1 MASRIPRSAS
11 DDPISAATF
20 DMAAKP
26 PHGKLVRRLLV
37 ALFALVV
44 IAAAAPQIISRTP
57 LLGQLVGWAASDVQ
71 GTVKIGEASLNWF
84 TAPHA
89 EQIEITGADG
99 ALVAR
104 ADCVHTE
111 RTLWNLATRPMQL
124 GRLRIERP
132 FLNVVVRADGTTNL
146 EEVLAKF
153 LNAAQSPAGTPG
165 VDFAVEVVEGAI
177 EVRDERSHRKWQLV
191 QLGGVVIMPATNA
204 LPLSIDLQGA
214 IAFADGPRPFSIK
227 CDYRDGAP
235 PGAPTA
241 PQGSAALDLGAL
253 PLDLVGAL
261 ARRLMPDVQIA
272 GIASGKLQTTFD
284 WTATLPTMAVEGR
297 LSLARPVI
305 GGSLLAGD
313 ELSMAEIDLPIQASL
328 TGKRLQIGNLG
339 VKCDLVTAQ
348 AQIVVDDYTK
358 LLNAAGARGFLDLVT
373 QCDGKASAQIS
384 LAKIAQAMP
393 HVMRLR
399 DDVQITGG
407 ELSLNLE
414 SRRDGAGARQWQA
427 NLTGG
432 SLTAIARGQA
442 VTWDEPL
449 NASLTA
455 RDTPTGPVV
464 ERLDCRSVFLVV
476 EGVNSPSNFQ
486 IRAQYSLDRLTERLD
501 QFIDLVGLQCRGEGT
516 AEIAWT
522 REAGDR
528 FRVEGTASIND
539 FQLLAPGYPNWT
551 ERQLVVGVRALGRA
565 SGLNIAALEEAT
577 LGLESAGDQLT
588 ARLTAPVTDFAN
600 AHAVLPLAVE
610 GRGQL
615 TTWLARL
622 RPFVGI
628 PPLVSAE
635 GQVELSAVGEIHLPE
650 EITIA
655 QSKLT
660 AQPFR
665 VAMPGFALDEPSA
678 ELTLVGRYH
687 PLRTDV
693 AEATFN
699 SVGTQAALRNFAYV
713 AGTGQAPELHGEL
726 GLRGDL
732 AKLFV
737 PSTPLAGAAGAQPVR
752 FGGLIEATSKLERTG
767 AVTAVALDAVVKN
780 LTVQQ
785 GTAQLWNEPQVR
797 LVGSGVYEPRRDA
810 LAIDRLE
817 IVADALRLMLTGKL
831 DQISTARVLD
841 CRGEATYDLAKL
853 TPLAQTYLGNG
864 VSFTGRETQQ
874 FQLAGPMIDLKRP
887 DAVAWHQLQG
897 AAKLGW
903 EQLNL
908 YGFPVPR
915 NTLDATLNQGY
926 ARTSAL
932 EVPVGGGRV
941 RIAPTVRV
949 GPEPME
955 VRLDPGVLADHVTIT
970 PEMAN
975 QRLQYVMPIL
985 AGTTQVGG
993 SFSVQ
998 LEEFRMPIDNPAAG
1012 AISGKLTVH
1021 DVEIGPGY
1029 LTQEIAA
1036 LLNLPAA
1043 AKLTRESVVDF
1054 KMIEGRIY
1062 HQNLEFAFPNVVVK
1076 TMGSVGVADQS
1087 LALMAEVPI
1096 PSSILAGTPI
1106 AQSALAGQVIR
1117 VPITGTLQK
1126 PTLDREAFRLATAQF
1141 LQTAAQAAAQ
1151 GALQQALGGG
1161 PNSVPTAVS
1170 QGQNAAQSVISRGQ
1184 TAAQSA
1190 LDKSSSAAQN
1200 ALNRGQDAL
1209 NRGLNKLLGPG
1220 AAAPTTT
1227 ENR

>member
-1 MASRIPRSAS
+1 MASRTSRSAS
-11 DDPISAATF
+11 DDPISSATF
-20 DMAAKP
+20 DVAAQP
-26 PHGKLVRRLLV
+26 PRSKLGKRLFV
-37 ALFALVV
+37 ALLALVV
-44 IAAAAPQIISRTP
+44 VVAAAPQIISRTP
-57 LLGQLVGWAASDVQ
+57 LLGQVVAWAASDVQ
-71 GTVKIGEASLNWF
+71 GTVRVGEASLNWF

-89 EQIEITGADG
+89 EQVEIDGADG
-99 ALVAR
+99 TLVAR
-104 ADCVHTE
+104 ADCVHAE
-111 RTLWNLATRPMQL
+111 RTLWNLATRPTQI
-124 GRLRIERP
+124 GRLRIDRP
-132 FLNVVVRADGTTNL
+132 FLNVVVRGNGTNNL

-153 LNAAQSPAGTPG
+153 LGAAQSSTATTG
-165 VDFAVEVVEGAI
+165 VDVAIELVDGTI
-177 EVRDERSHRKWQLV
+177 EVREEVTNRKWQV
-191 QLGGVVIMPATNA
+191 VKLGGVVIVPATNNE
-204 LPLSIDLQGA
+204 PLTVDVQGA
-214 IAFADGPRPFSIK
+214 IAFADGPRPFNIK
-227 CDYRDGAP
+227 LNYRDAAAAGTP
-235 PGAPTA
+235 SA
-241 PQGSAALDLGAL
+241 PQGDAAIDLGAL
-253 PLDLVGAL
+253 PLDLVGSL
-261 ARRLMPDVQIA
+261 TRRYLPGLQFA
-272 GIASGKLQTTFD
+272 GIASGKLQGKFDATT
-284 WTATLPTMAVEGR
+284 ARPTMAVDGR
-297 LSLARPVI
+297 LLLTRPAV
-305 GGSLLAGD
+305 GGPILRGD
-313 ELSMAEIDLPIQASL
+313 ELRMAQIDLPLKASL
-328 TGKRLQIGNLG
+328 LGRRLQIDQLG
-339 VKCDLVTAQ
+339 VECDLASVEARL
-348 AQIVVDDYTK
+348 VVDDYTK
-358 LLNAAGARGFLDLVT
+358 LLASGNLTGFLNLLT
-373 QCDGKASAQIS
+373 QCDGQATARVS
-384 LAKIAQAMP
+384 LARIAQAMP

-399 DDVQITGG
+399 DDVQVTGG
-407 ELSLNLE
+407 EVTLGVT
-414 SRRDGAGARQWQA
+414 SRRDPAGARSWQA
-427 NLTGG
+427 DLNAT
-432 SLTAIARGQA
+432 SLTATARGQA
-442 VTWDEPL
+442 VTWEQPL
-449 NASLTA
+449 AAVITA
-455 RDTPTGPVV
+455 VDTPTGPVLQQV
-464 ERLDCRSVFLVV
+464 TCRSDFLVI
-476 EGVNSPSNFQ
+476 EGVNSPADFQ
-486 IRAQYSLDRLTERLD
+486 INAQYSLDRLTERLD
-501 QFIDLVGLQCRGEGT
+501 QFVDLVGLQCRGQGT
-516 AEIAWT
+516 AQGSWT
-522 REAGDR
+522 REQADR

-565 SGLNIAALEEAT
+565 SGLNIVALEEAT

-600 AHAVLPLAVE
+600 PQAVLPLAVE

-635 GQVELSAVGEIHLPE
+635 GQVELTAVGEIHLPE

-655 QSKLT
+655 QSKLN

-665 VAMPGFALDEPSA
+665 VAVPGFSVDEPSA

-687 PLRTDV
+687 PQRTDI
-693 AEATFN
+693 AEATLN

-713 AGTGQAPELHGEL
+713 PGTGQAPELHGEL

-737 PSTPLAGAAGAQPVR
+737 PSAPLAAATAQPMR

-785 GTAQLWNEPQVR
+785 GAAQLWNEPQVR

-817 IVADALRLMLTGKL
+817 VVADALRLLLTGKL

-874 FQLAGPMIDLKRP
+874 FQLAGPMIDMKRP
-887 DAVAWHQLQG
+887 DTVAWHQLQG
-897 AAKLGW
+897 ATKLGW

-908 YGFPVPR
+908 YGFAVPR

-926 ARTSAL
+926 LRTTAV

-941 RIAPTVRV
+941 RVAPTVRV

-955 VRLDPGVLADHVTIT
+955 VRLDPGMLADHVTIT
-970 PEMAN
+970 REMAN
-975 QRLQYVMPIL
+975 ERLQYVMPIM
-985 AGTTQVGG
+985 AGVAQVGG
-993 SFSVQ
+993 KFSIQ
-998 LEEFRMPIDNPAAG
+998 LEEFRVPIDNPAGG

-1021 DVEIGPGY
+1021 DVDVGPGF
-1029 LTQEIAA
+1029 LTQEIAT
-1036 LLNLPAA
+1036 LVNLPASVS
-1043 AKLTRESVVDF
+1043 LTRESVVDF

-1096 PSSILAGTPI
+1096 PSNILQGTPI

-1126 PTLDREAFRLATAQF
+1126 PTIDREAFRLATAQF
-1141 LQTAAQAAAQ
+1141 LQAAAQ

-1161 PNSVPTAVS
+1161 PNAVPNAVS
-1170 QGQNAAQSVISRGQ
+1170 QGQNAAQSVISRSQ
-1184 TAAQSA
+1184 NAAQSA
-1190 LDKSSSAAQN
+1190 LDKSSNAAQN

-1220 AAAPTTT
+1220 AAAPTTN

>member
-1 MASRIPRSAS
+1 MASRTPRSTPA
-11 DDPISAATF
+11 DPISAAEL
-20 DMAAKP
+20 DAAAATPRAKF
-26 PHGKLVRRLLV
+26 GKRLFL
-37 ALFALVV
+37 ALLALVIV
-44 IAAAAPQIISRTP
+44 VAAAPQIVSRTP
-57 LLGQLVGWAASDVQ
+57 LLGQIVSWAASDVQ
-71 GTVKIGEASLNWF
+71 GSVKVGEASLNWF

-89 EQIEITGADG
+89 EQIEIAGADG
-99 ALVAR
+99 AVVAR
-104 ADCVHTE
+104 ADCVHAE
-111 RTLWNLATRPMQL
+111 RTLWNLATRPKQL

-132 FLNVVVRADGTTNL
+132 FLNVVVRADGTTNC

-153 LNAAQSPAGTPG
+153 LNTAQASTGATG
-165 VDFAVEVVEGAI
+165 VDVAFELVDGTI
-177 EVRDERSHRKWQLV
+177 EVREERTNRKWQIV
-191 QLGGVVIMPATNA
+191 KLGGVVIVPATNA
-204 LPLSIDLQGA
+204 LPLSIDVNGA

-227 CDYRDGAP
+227 CDYRNGAP
-235 PGAPTA
+235 PGAATA
-241 PQGSAALDLGAL
+241 PQGSAALELGAL
-253 PLDLVGAL
+253 PLDMIGAL
-261 ARRLMPDVQIA
+261 ARRALPDVQIA
-272 GIASGKLQTTFD
+272 GFASGKLHTTFD
-284 WTATLPTMAVEGR
+284 WTATLPTMAIDGR
-297 LSLARPVI
+297 LLLTRPTV
-305 GGSLLAGD
+305 GGKLLEGD
-313 ELSMAEIDLPIQASL
+313 ELRLTQVDLPLKASL
-328 TGKRLQIGNLG
+328 VGRRLQIDQLG
-339 VKCDLVTAQ
+339 VECDLAAVEARL
-348 AQIVVDDYTK
+348 VVDDYAK
-358 LLNAAGARGFLDLVT
+358 LFASGNVTGFLNLLT
-373 QCDGKASAQIS
+373 QCDGQATARVS

-399 DDVQITGG
+399 DDVQVTGG
-407 ELSLNLE
+407 EVTLGVN
-414 SRRDGAGARQWQA
+414 SRRDQAGARSWQA
-427 NLTGG
+427 DLNAT
-432 SLTAIARGQA
+432 SLTAAARGQA
-442 VTWDEPL
+442 VTWEQPL
-449 NASLTA
+449 AAVITA
-455 RDTPTGPVV
+455 VDTPTGPVLQQV
-464 ERLDCRSVFLVV
+464 NCRSDFLVI
-476 EGVNSPSNFQ
+476 EGVNSPAEFRIN
-486 IRAQYSLDRLTERLD
+486 AQYSLDRLTERLD
-501 QFIDLVGLQCRGEGT
+501 QFVDLVGLQCRGQGT
-516 AEIAWT
+516 AQGSWT
-522 REAGDR
+522 REQADR

-565 SGLNIAALEEAT
+565 SGLNIVALDEAT

-600 AHAVLPLAVE
+600 PQAVLPLAVE

-615 TTWLARL
+615 ATWLARL

-635 GQVELSAVGEIHLPE
+635 GQVQLTAVGEIRLPE
-650 EITIA
+650 EVTIA
-655 QSKLT
+655 QSKLN

-665 VAMPGFALDEPSA
+665 VAMPGLAIDEPSA

-687 PLRTDV
+687 PQRTDI
-693 AEATFN
+693 AEATLN

-713 AGTGQAPELHGEL
+713 PGTGPTPELHGEL

-737 PSTPLAGAAGAQPVR
+737 PAAPLAGASQPMR
-752 FGGLIEATSKLERTG
+752 FGGLVEATSKLERTG
-767 AVTAVALDAVVKN
+767 AVTAVALDAIVKN

-817 IVADALRLMLTGKL
+817 VVADALRLLLTGKL

-874 FQLAGPMIDLKRP
+874 FQLAGPMIDVKRP

-897 AAKLGW
+897 SAKLGW

-915 NTLDATLNQGY
+915 NTLDASLNQGY
-926 ARTSAL
+926 LRTSTL

-941 RIAPTVRV
+941 RAAPTLRV

-955 VRLDPGVLADHVTIT
+955 VRLDPGMLADHVTIT
-970 PEMAN
+970 REMAN
-975 QRLQYVMPIL
+975 QRLQYVMPIM
-985 AGTTQVGG
+985 AGVAQVGG
-993 SFSVQ
+993 KFSIQ
-998 LEEFRMPIDNPAAG
+998 LEEFRVPIDNPAGG

-1021 DVEIGPGY
+1021 DVDVGPGF
-1029 LTQEIAA
+1029 LTQEIAS
-1036 LLNLPAA
+1036 LINLPASVS
-1043 AKLTRESVVDF
+1043 LTRESVVDF

-1141 LQTAAQAAAQ
+1141 LQAAAQ
-1151 GALQQALGGG
+1151 GALQQSLQQALGGG
-1161 PNSVPTAVS
+1161 PNAVPGAVS
-1170 QGQNAAQSVISRGQ
+1170 QGQNAAQSMLSRGQ
-1184 TAAQSA
+1184 NAAQSA
-1190 LDKSSSAAQN
+1190 LDKSSNAAQN

-1220 AAAPTTT
+1220 ASAPTAT

>member
-1 MASRIPRSAS
+1 MASRTPRSAAADS
-11 DDPISAATF
+11 ISTDALEVAARSSR
-20 DMAAKP
+20 
-26 PHGKLVRRLLV
+26 GKFGKRLFLVLL
-37 ALFALVV
+37 ALGVV
-44 IAAAAPQIISRTP
+44 VAAAPQIVSRTP
-57 LLGQLVGWAASDVQ
+57 LLGQIVAWAASDVQ

-89 EQIEITGADG
+89 EQIEIAGADG
-99 ALVAR
+99 AVVAR
-104 ADCVHTE
+104 ADCVHAE
-111 RTLWNLATRPMQL
+111 RTLWNLATRPTQL
-124 GRLRIERP
+124 GRLHIDRP
-132 FLNVVVRADGTTNL
+132 FLNVVVRADGTTNC

-153 LNAAQSPAGTPG
+153 LDAAQSSTSTTG
-165 VDFAVEVVEGAI
+165 VDVALELADGTI
-177 EVRDERSHRKWQLV
+177 EVREERTNRKWQIV
-191 QLGGVVIMPATNA
+191 KLGGVVIVPATSA
-204 LPLSIDLQGA
+204 LPLSIDLNGA

-241 PQGSAALDLGAL
+241 PQGSAALELGAL
-253 PLDLVGAL
+253 PLDMVSAL
-261 ARRLMPDVQIA
+261 SRRAMPDVQIA
-272 GIASGKLQTTFD
+272 GFASGKLQTTFD
-284 WTATLPTMAVEGR
+284 WTAALPTMAVDGR
-297 LSLARPVI
+297 LLLTRPVV
-305 GGSLLAGD
+305 GGSLLSGD
-313 ELSMAEIDLPIQASL
+313 ELRLTQVDLPLKASL
-328 TGKRLQIGNLG
+328 VGRRLQIDQLA
-339 VKCDLVTAQ
+339 VECDLASVEAGL
-348 AQIVVDDYTK
+348 VVDDYAK
-358 LLNAAGARGFLDLVT
+358 LLSSGNLTGFLNLLT
-373 QCDGKASAQIS
+373 QCDGQATARVS
-384 LAKIAQAMP
+384 LARIAQAMP

-399 DDVQITGG
+399 DDVQVTGG
-407 ELSLNLE
+407 EVTLGVN
-414 SRRDGAGARQWQA
+414 SRRDQSGARSWQA
-427 NLTGG
+427 DLNAT
-432 SLTAIARGQA
+432 SLTAAARGQA
-442 VTWDEPL
+442 VTWEQPL
-449 NASLTA
+449 SAVITA
-455 RDTPTGPVV
+455 VDTPTGPVLQQV
-464 ERLDCRSVFLVV
+464 KCRSDFLVI
-476 EGVNSPSNFQ
+476 EGMNSPADFQ
-486 IRAQYSLDRLTERLD
+486 IQAQYSLDRLTERLD
-501 QFIDLVGLQCRGEGT
+501 QFVDLVGLQCRGQGT
-516 AEIAWT
+516 AQGSWT
-522 REAGDR
+522 REQADR

-551 ERQLVVGVRALGRA
+551 ERQLVVGVRAVGRA
-565 SGLNIAALEEAT
+565 SGLNIVALDEAT

-600 AHAVLPLAVE
+600 PQAVLPLAVE

-622 RPFVGI
+622 RPFVGV

-635 GQVELSAVGEIHLPE
+635 GQVQLTAVGEIRLPE
-650 EITIA
+650 EVTIA
-655 QSKLT
+655 QSKLN
-660 AQPFR
+660 AQPLR
-665 VAMPGFALDEPSA
+665 IAMPGFAIDEPSA
-678 ELTLVGRYH
+678 EMTLVGRYH
-687 PLRTDV
+687 PQRIDV
-693 AEATFN
+693 AEATLN

-713 AGTGQAPELHGEL
+713 PGTGKTPELHGEL

-732 AKLFV
+732 GKLLV
-737 PSTPLAGAAGAQPVR
+737 PSAPLAGTPAAQPMR

-780 LTVQQ
+780 LTIHQ
-785 GTAQLWNEPQVR
+785 GAAQLWNEPQLR

-817 IVADALRLMLTGKL
+817 VVADALRLLLTGKL

-864 VSFTGRETQQ
+864 VSFAGRETQQ
-874 FQLAGPMIDLKRP
+874 FQLAGPMIDMKRP
-887 DAVAWHQLQG
+887 DTIAWHQMQG

-915 NTLDATLNQGY
+915 GAIDAALNQGY
-926 ARTSAL
+926 LRMSAL

-941 RIAPTVRV
+941 RAAPTVRV
-949 GPEPME
+949 GPEPVE
-955 VRLDPGVLADHVTIT
+955 VRLDPGLLADHVTIT
-970 PEMAN
+970 REMAN
-975 QRLQYVMPIL
+975 ERLQYVMPIM
-985 AGTTQVGG
+985 AGVAQVGG
-993 SFSVQ
+993 KFSIQ
-998 LEEFRMPIDNPAAG
+998 LEEFRVPIDNPAGG

-1021 DVEIGPGY
+1021 DVDVGPGF
-1029 LTQEIAA
+1029 LTQEIAS
-1036 LLNLPAA
+1036 LVNLPASVS
-1043 AKLTRESVVDF
+1043 LTRESVVDF

-1096 PSSILAGTPI
+1096 PSHVLQGTPI

-1141 LQTAAQAAAQ
+1141 LQAAAQ

-1161 PNSVPTAVS
+1161 PNAVPNAVS
-1170 QGQNAAQSVISRGQ
+1170 QGQNAAQSMLSRGQ
-1184 TAAQSA
+1184 NAAQSA
-1190 LDKSSSAAQN
+1190 LDKGSNAAQN

-1220 AAAPTTT
+1220 ASAPTGT